1 MARSKSNI
9 VIEGLSGKIGN
20 LVFRRRKK
28 DGKVFVSAAP
38 SPHKVAPTEAKKK
51 VNDRFQ
57 QAVMYGKSVVA
68 NPDLKSLYAQKTS
81 GGQTAFN
88 VAVADYLNAPTIE
101 EIDLSN
107 YTGQVGSVIR
117 VKATDNFKVARVLVT
132 IKGANGVLLES
143 DEAVEDI
150 ENEFYWTYTAT
161 EQNSLPG
168 GTRVTVIASDLPQ
181 NKTTLEKVL

>member
-38 SPHKVAPTEAKKK
+38 SPHKVGPTEAKKK
-51 VNDRFQ
+51 VNDKFQ

-68 NPDLKSLYAQKTS
+68 NPYLKSLYAQKAS

-88 VAVADYLNAPTIE
+88 VAVADYLNAPTIV
-101 EIDLSN
+101 EIDLNN
-107 YTGQVGSVIR
+107 YTGQVGSVVQI
-117 VKATDNFKVARVLVT
+117 KAIDNFKVAGIQVI

-143 DEAVEDI
+143 GEAVENI
-150 ENEFYWTYTAT
+150 ENEFWTYTAT
-161 EQNSLPG
+161 EQNSLLG

-181 NKTTLEKVL
+181 NKTTLEKLL